1 MFAVF
6 NASTQSPER
15 VLNVSLGCQQ
25 HPTAAAAAAATAR
38 PPTPPPPA
46 SACASPWY
54 TLVPTVNALAQQRLD
69 MQSNISTGWG
79 LWHQMSFV
87 KHVLLPEGQV
97 VTLYLCDLQSK
108 TCTEKVRTGAQRGS
122 PQFRLAEHAV
132 DRSYGRMSLAQGSC
146 NVTIEFGGGDDLLV
160 LITPAPASTKAD
172 EMPNGRPHPPAGCS
186 QHAIVITGSEAW
198 FRSSAIA
205 TPQPNQLTFD
215 SVGLR
220 STTVHTT
227 APSNASFEASL
238 PATVTSLPHIAVG
251 LGGTTGEGGD
261 EAGAS
266 GRSVGSSSS
275 GSFGLSTAGA
285 HTIAEVTTLIA
296 AAREA
301 ELARYARFGD
311 LAETK
316 KVVQAAVMWTSV
328 YNPIES
334 GPFANVIRGNPFYL
348 DNNAVNEDWDYVIFD
363 WFVNSTHVLKAM
375 RALGTVATVLCV
387 YRVLKSMRSLGTVA
401 TVPCVYRCLP
411 MQTLRP
417 HVAHIPTNN
426 SHIAMPHRTHHFH
439 SPLPTKG
446 ITPSQASC
454 FRLIRPV
461 TPRARPSLE
470 PAPTQMSSRGGSLL
484 SPLDADVRC
493 VLT

>member
-1 MFAVF
+1 
-6 NASTQSPER
+6 
-15 VLNVSLGCQQ
+15 
-25 HPTAAAAAAATAR
+25 
-38 PPTPPPPA
+38 
-46 SACASPWY
+46 
-54 TLVPTVNALAQQRLD
+54 
-69 MQSNISTGWG
+69 
-79 LWHQMSFV
+79 MSFV

-285 HTIAEVTTLIA
+285 HTIAEVSTLIA

-363 WFVNSTHVLKAM
+363 WFVNSPMYSRPCVHWGLLLPCHASIVYSRPCVHWGLLLPCCVSIVYSSPCAHWGLLLPCRVSIVVCQCK
-375 RALGTVATVLCV
+375 LCV
-387 YRVLKSMRSLGTVA
+387 LMLLTSPPT
-401 TVPCVYRCLP
+401 
-411 MQTLRP
+411 
-417 HVAHIPTNN
+417 IPT
-426 SHIAMPHRTHHFH
+426 SQCHIA
-439 SPLPTKG
+439 PTTFIHPFQPKG
-446 ITPSQASC
+446 
-454 FRLIRPV
+454 
-461 TPRARPSLE
+461 
-470 PAPTQMSSRGGSLL
+470 
-484 SPLDADVRC
+484 
-493 VLT
+493 